1 MGVITVRLPEDT
13 HQRVKTLA
21 SSRNISIN
29 KLYEEFTIMALTQFD
44 AENRFKALASR
55 GNKQRGLELL
65 KNCKTITGML
75 AEFACVLLE
84 STPLCKRGDRG
95 DFLRLVRQNR
105 R

>member
-21 SSRNISIN
+21 ASRNISIN

-44 AENRFKALASR
+44 AENRFKVLASR

-65 KNCKTITGML
+65 TKLQNHY
-75 AEFACVLLE
+75 
-84 STPLCKRGDRG
+84 GDIG
-95 DFLRLVRQNR
+95 
-105 R
+105 